1 MSDIES
7 DIEPV
12 DSYESAD
19 DAESVGS
26 AGSDVDAADSESAAD
41 SNAGADAAG
50 LLAVEADASST
61 DILEVIVVNP
71 EDRITSD
78 VMTLAEITH
87 IIGTRATQIDNG
99 GPVFIDI
106 PGVSDAETMAREELI
121 KRMCP
126 LKIVR
131 VLYQKDGKKI
141 CEEWDVN
148 EMELPHGYITNSHK

>member
-7 DIEPV
+7 DVEPV
-12 DSYESAD
+12 DDYESAD
-19 DAESVGS
+19 DAQS
-26 AGSDVDAADSESAAD
+26 AGSDVDADAADSESAAD
-41 SNAGADAAG
+41 SDADDTAG
-50 LLAVEADASST
+50 LPAVEADASSA
-61 DILEVIVVNP
+61 DVLEVIVVNP

-87 IIGTRATQIDNG
+87 VIGTRATQIDNG

>member
-12 DSYESAD
+12 DDYESAD

-41 SNAGADAAG
+41 SDAGADAAG
-50 LLAVEADASST
+50 LPVVEADASST
-61 DILEVIVVNP
+61 DVLEVIVVNP